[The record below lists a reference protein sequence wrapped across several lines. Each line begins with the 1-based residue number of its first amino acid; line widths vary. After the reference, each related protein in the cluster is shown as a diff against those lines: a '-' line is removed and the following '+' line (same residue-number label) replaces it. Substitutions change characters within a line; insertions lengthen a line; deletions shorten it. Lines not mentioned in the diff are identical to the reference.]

1 MLPASSK
8 RWSRSISLCLS
19 FKTFKGKHKNLSVST
34 RHNNNVIYIQRLFLH
49 TVIQIILGAQ
59 SGSKIWQQMC
69 QIERVRY
76 LLCTFLHLT
85 LIRKRKVP
93 NLCSNEDHRPPPFAV
108 SCHLHLFLPPHLL
121 QACGG
126 VRSIL
131 TENVSISRPEASGTA
146 RDLLRQLRSCEFST
160 GLPGLTPHRSSAIWN
175 STLVEAS
182 QHLQI
187 GKSVD
192 LLVGPSI
199 TALASLC

>member
-1 MLPASSK
+1 
-8 RWSRSISLCLS
+8 
-19 FKTFKGKHKNLSVST
+19 
-34 RHNNNVIYIQRLFLH
+34 
-49 TVIQIILGAQ
+49 
-59 SGSKIWQQMC
+59 MC

-93 NLCSNEDHRPPPFAV
+93 NLCSNDDHRPPPFAV

-126 VRSIL
+126 ARSIL
-131 TENVSISRPEASGTA
+131 TENVSMESTKSPKCVPNLSCLYQCQCQLLLNVSISRPKASGTA

-160 GLPGLTPHRSSAIWN
+160 GLPGLTPHTSSAMWN

-187 GKSVD
+187 GKSLD
-192 LLVGPSI
+192 LLVGTSI